1 MKSYRKYM
9 TSKIAWYVLTF
20 VVAVFLNFLLPR
32 LIPGNPV
39 STIVSKIT
47 SGMADTNSIKRVYET
62 FEKEFGLNKPIWE
75 QFMIYVSNLFHG
87 NMGTSFGQY
96 PRKVTDILASS
107 IVWTIGLQLPAIIVS
122 WILGNVLGVLAAYVK
137 KGFDR
142 ILFPVFLFISCIPSF
157 GFAIVMVWLFAVAL
171 KIAPASGGYAFD
183 MIPSPTFSFFLSVL
197 QHYQLP
203 FWSIVLVGIGGQS
216 LGMREMSIYEL
227 NADYVKYCR
236 LLGLRDSKIV
246 KYVFKNAV
254 LPQIT
259 GLALSLGTMVGGA
272 LITEIVFSYPGL
284 GSVLFNAI
292 AAQDFPLI
300 SGCTLLI
307 TTGVLVA
314 NFLIDIVY
322 GLIDPRIKVSQR
334 E

>member
-1 MKSYRKYM
+1 MKSYKRYM
-9 TSKIAWYVLTF
+9 TSKIVWYVITF
-20 VVAVFLNFLLPR
+20 IVAIFLNFLLPR

-47 SGMADTNSIKRVYET
+47 RGMSDTNSIKKIYET
-62 FEKEFGLNKPIWE
+62 FQNEFGLNKPIWE
-75 QFMIYVSNLFHG
+75 QFYIYISNLIHG
-87 NMGTSFGQY
+87 DMGTSFGQY
-96 PRKVTDILASS
+96 PRKVTDILSSS
-107 IVWTIGLQLPAIIVS
+107 IMWTIGLQLPAILVS
-122 WILGNVLGVLAAYVK
+122 WILGNILGVLAAYIK
-137 KGFDR
+137 KGFDKV
-142 ILFPVFLFISCIPSF
+142 LFPVFLFISCIPPF
-157 GFAIVMVWLFAVAL
+157 GFAIILVWLFAVSI
-171 KIAPASGGYAFD
+171 KIFPASGGYAFN
-183 MIPSPTFSFFLSVL
+183 MIPTPTLGFFISVI

-227 NADYVKYCR
+227 NTDYVKYSR

-246 KYVFKNAV
+246 GYVFKNAV

-272 LITEIVFSYPGL
+272 LITEIVFSYPGI
-284 GSVLFNAI
+284 GTTLFNAI
-292 AAQDFPLI
+292 SSQDFPLI

-307 TTGVLVA
+307 TAGVLIA
-314 NFLIDIVY
+314 NFIIDIVY
-322 GLIDPRIKVSQR
+322 GLIDPRIKVSQQ